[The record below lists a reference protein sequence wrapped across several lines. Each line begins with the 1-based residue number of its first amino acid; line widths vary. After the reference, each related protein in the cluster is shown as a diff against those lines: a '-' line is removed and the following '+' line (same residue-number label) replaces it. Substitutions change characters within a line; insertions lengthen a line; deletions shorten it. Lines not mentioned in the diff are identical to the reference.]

1 MTNPKSKRGPR
12 KNAVGGKRAIVKPIL
27 VGKGFFGDLLKN
39 AQAISAATGIKPSD
53 LLKNSKYGKSQAGS
67 VGSLGLSALGL
78 GKKKRKPRK
87 KQAGGSFWTDLGNG
101 FISGLTLGAVRPGSA
116 AKANLGFLPFGEK
129 GFATQ
134 AGVTPSM
141 VAGLTGNPAAAAG
154 LAAVG
159 QGRKK
164 GGNRSPYR
172 GVSATSGREQIG
184 VVRF

>member
-27 VGKGFFGDLLKN
+27 VGKGFLGDLLKN

-53 LLKNSKYGKSQAGS
+53 LLKNSKFGKSQAGS

-87 KQAGGSFWTDLGNG
+87 KQAGAGFFSDLGNG
-101 FISGLTLGAVRPGSA
+101 FLSGITLGAYRPKGTE
-116 AKANLGFLPFGEK
+116 NIGFLPFGDE
-129 GFATQ
+129 GFATK
-134 AGVTPSM
+134 AGVKPSM
-141 VAGLTGNPAAAAG
+141 IAG
-154 LAAVG
+154 LAGQPEIGVGLAALG